1 ASEPVKAYRG
11 IWTLTAAS
19 ERSVKL
25 LGAKLSP
32 VKVDQPR
39 IRKLVADLD
48 ARRFPVRETAL
59 KELRQM
65 GHDAEPELRRLHKG
79 KLTIEV
85 SKRIEELLA
94 ALDDRHP
101 SPEALRPLRAVL
113 ILERIRSPEARQ
125 VL

>member
-1 ASEPVKAYRG
+1 ELDQAWTDLASEPVKAYRG

-65 GHDAEPELRRLHKG
+65 GHDAEQALSRALKGAAMPERSAIPGRDEMKKARATHK
-79 KLTIEV
+79 
-85 SKRIEELLA
+85 A
-94 ALDDRHP
+94 A
-101 SPEALRPLRAVL
+101 RASQG
-113 ILERIRSPEARQ
+113 ERTT
-125 VL
+125 